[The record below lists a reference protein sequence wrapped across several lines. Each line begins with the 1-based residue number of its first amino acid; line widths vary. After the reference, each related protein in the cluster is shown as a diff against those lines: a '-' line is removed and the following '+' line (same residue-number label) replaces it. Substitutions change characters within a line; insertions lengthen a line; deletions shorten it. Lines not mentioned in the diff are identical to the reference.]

1 MKTYLAIFKKEV
13 YHILRDTRTLFIL
26 IAMPIVQVLIFGYA
40 VTNEFQD
47 SKIAVLDMSHDQLS
61 EELIHHIRASG
72 HFIIDQVVLAE
83 DEIDA
88 IFKKGSVKMVLV
100 IPAQFQQEFFKNK
113 NTTVQFIIDGSEPNY
128 ANTLNQYATRMVRSF
143 AMRKSEVRNLPY
155 SIDIESRMVFN
166 PELKSAYNFLPGTIA
181 MILLLISAMLTSLTI
196 AREKETGTMEILL
209 VSPVSPLTIIMGKIG
224 PYAILSFINAVLILL
239 IGYYVFDVPVKGS
252 LPLLLAMCILYVVTS
267 LSLGIL
273 ISNKSKTQQAAMM
286 GSLIS
291 LMMPSMLLSGFI
303 FPISSM
309 PVILQYISTIVPTT
323 YFIMIIKAIM
333 LRGAELHHI
342 LHPMLVLLLMTSVF
356 LIVSLRLF
364 KTRLS

>member
-1 MKTYLAIFKKEV
+1 M
-13 YHILRDTRTLFIL
+13 
-26 IAMPIVQVLIFGYA
+26 
-40 VTNEFQD
+40 
-47 SKIAVLDMSHDQLS
+47 
-61 EELIHHIRASG
+61 IR
-72 HFIIDQVVLAE
+72 
-83 DEIDA
+83 
-88 IFKKGSVKMVLV
+88 
-100 IPAQFQQEFFKNK
+100 
-113 NTTVQFIIDGSEPNY
+113 
-128 ANTLNQYATRMVRSF
+128 RF
-143 AMRKSEVRNLPY
+143 ALMKSEVQGLPY
-155 SIDIESRMVFN
+155 SIDIEPRMVFN

-209 VSPVSPLTIIMGKIG
+209 VSPVSPLTIILGKIG

-239 IGYYVFDVPVKGS
+239 IGYFVFEVPVKGS

-309 PVILQYISTIVPTT
+309 PVILQYISKIVPTT

-342 LHPMLVLLLMTSVF
+342 MHPMLVLLLMTSVF
-356 LIVSLRLF
+356 LIISLKLF